1 MQTEEEIIY
10 NGVVE
15 DTRPLEEKAK
25 DFNAKDLLVGEGK
38 ATFTPVSSFNDIP
51 LYQRRNQDGSG
62 SCVAQSLA
70 KLLEI
75 LFKKNGY
82 GDFKFSA
89 TPIYQKRSNKPESGM
104 IGQNALDIVQK
115 FFTTLESR
123 VVSENMNDSMM
134 DSLPVDLQEL
144 AVFTKEFLGDRKVSF
159 TYFTDYTPTFEEMT
173 QYIEKYGGA
182 IFFVRTD
189 YKNWC
194 KDEPTFSP
202 DDSRNIGHSTC
213 GHFNISIEGKEAFI
227 TDESWGKYSTSEM
240 GDRGQRI
247 ITKEFFDNRAFFI
260 GVLVLNKYEDKE
272 VSVDYSKYVNLP
284 KMKKGYTGQFAVQLQ
299 NMLEEYGSFPS
310 NIPKYPRYGS
320 QTAKAL
326 LQWQL
331 DNLTNI
337 DRETLISW
345 GGNYFGNATIDKIK
359 ELANLQS

>member
-1 MQTEEEIIY
+1 MNNTNEEIIY

-15 DTRPLEEKAK
+15 DTRPIEERAK
-25 DFNAKDLLVGEGK
+25 DFNAKDLLVGSGK
-38 ATFTPVSSFNDIP
+38 ATFTPISSFDDIP

-70 KLLEI
+70 KLLEV
-75 LFKKNGY
+75 LFKKNGF
-82 GDFKFSA
+82 GEFKFSA

-115 FFTTLESR
+115 FFTALESM
-123 VVSENMNDSMM
+123 VVSENMNDSAM

-144 AVFTKEFLGDRKVSF
+144 AVFTKNFLGDRKVSF

-189 YKNWC
+189 YQNWC
-194 KDEPTFSP
+194 KDEPTYSP
-202 DDSRNIGHSTC
+202 DDKINIGHSTC
-213 GHFNISIEGKEAFI
+213 GHFNAVYQDKEVFI
-227 TDESWGKYSTSEM
+227 TDESWGQFSSSEM
-240 GDRGQRI
+240 GVRGQRV

-260 GVLVLNKYEDKE
+260 GVLVLNKYEEKK
-272 VSVDYSKYVNLP
+272 VDYSKYVNLP
-284 KMKKGYTGQFAVQLQ
+284 KMNKGYEGQFAVQLQ

-310 NIPKYPRYGS
+310 NIPKYPRFGS

-331 DNLTNI
+331 ENLTNI
-337 DRETLISW
+337 DRETLMSW
-345 GGNYFGNATIDKIK
+345 GGNYFGNATIKKIK
-359 ELANLQS
+359 ELANNNS